1 MKKRIGK
8 IYLEKDNKNYF
19 IVDGDSNLIQK
30 RTNEINIKNLTSNNS
45 IKITY

>member
-19 IVDGDSNLIQK
+19 IVDGDSNLIKKKQMK
-30 RTNEINIKNLTSNNS
+30 
-45 IKITY
+45 